1 MRLWDFGVRTI
12 SDRPSGKAAAVV
24 GSIAR
29 RVDALA
35 DDRSFLLFFFSDA
48 GDRTSLSLT
57 VHQCQP

>member
-1 MRLWDFGVRTI
+1 MRTI

-35 DDRSFLLFFFSDA
+35 EDRSFLLFFFSDVRSNFSFSNCSPMPTLA
-48 GDRTSLSLT
+48 GS
-57 VHQCQP
+57 H